1 MTPGQPVFPNWG
13 GCGANSDGECRE
25 MRESSIQTCPLSSV
39 RKGDFFLEYITARY
53 RVPWDDRLEAKAQAI
68 AVGMTVGSWTDL
80 PDTRKP
86 HLARYLGEVGSVHR
100 DGDWGLFEIRYPE
113 ANVRPSISSLLT
125 VVFGKLSLDGA
136 IRLDSL
142 DLPPA
147 FQQQFPGPALGIPGL
162 RDRLHI
168 PERPLIMSIFKSEN
182 GRTLDEFQ
190 SAFQEQIDGG
200 VDLVK
205 DDEIYAADAEA
216 PLIDRIHAA
225 KDALA
230 TRLSKTGQ
238 PGLYIPVLSGTPQ
251 EVLETALRAY
261 EAGADGFLIAAYTLG
276 LDILTDLR
284 RAGIAVPL
292 VLHPAFAGGQIAG
305 PHHGIHPRLLL
316 GTLARLAGADVVLYP
331 SPYGS
336 VAMPRDESLGVADAL
351 REPGVHLPVLPGPSA
366 GIHAGILP
374 QMFRDFGP
382 DVIINAGGAVHGH
395 PGGTRAGARVLRE
408 AADRYRSIFE
418 EVGR

>member
-1 MTPGQPVFPNWG
+1 MTPGQPVLPNG
-13 GCGANSDGECRE
+13 RMRCQFRRRHTPRDERE
-25 MRESSIQTCPLSSV
+25 QFQTCPLSSV
-39 RKGDFFLEYITARY
+39 RKGDFFVEYITARY
-53 RVPWDDRLEAKAQAI
+53 RVPWDDRLDVKAQAI

-86 HLARYLGEVGSVHR
+86 HLARYLGEVGDVRR
-100 DGDWGLFEIRYPE
+100 DGAWGLFEIRYPI

-136 IRLDSL
+136 IRLETL
-142 DLPPA
+142 DLPEA
-147 FQQQFPGPALGIPGL
+147 YVKQFPGPALGIPGL
-162 RDRLHI
+162 RARLQV
-168 PERPLIMSIFKSEN
+168 PARPLVMSIFKSEN
-182 GRTLDEFQ
+182 GRTLEEFR

-205 DDEIYAADAEA
+205 DDEIYAADSEA
-216 PLIDRIHAA
+216 PLGDRIRAA
-225 KDALA
+225 QDALE
-230 TRLSKTGQ
+230 TRLAQTGQ

-251 EVLETALRAY
+251 EVLETAQKAY
-261 EAGADGFLIAAYTLG
+261 EAGADGFLIAAYTVG

-284 RAGIAVPL
+284 RAGVDAPL
-292 VLHPAFAGGQIAG
+292 VLHPAFAGGQIG
-305 PHHGIHPRLLL
+305 SPDRGIHPRLLL

-336 VAMPRDESLGVADAL
+336 VAMPKEDSLGVADAL
-351 REPGVHLPVLPGPSA
+351 RAPDVHAPALPGPSA

-374 QMFRDFGP
+374 QLFRDFGP

-395 PGGTRAGARVLRE
+395 PEGTRAGAQVLRD
-408 AADRYRSIFE
+408 AADRYRQILE